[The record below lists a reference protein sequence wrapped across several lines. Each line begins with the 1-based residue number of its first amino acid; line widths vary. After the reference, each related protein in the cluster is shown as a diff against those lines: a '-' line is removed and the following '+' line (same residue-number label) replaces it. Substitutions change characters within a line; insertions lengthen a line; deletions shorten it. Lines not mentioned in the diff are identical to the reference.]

1 MEFSS
6 GKFANVAIIRGGEV
20 GCSGDGLDGRF
31 GPHRN
36 FSSGEL
42 FYLGEKAGIE
52 AEAELGEF
60 GELRKV
66 LRVVGGEHAGRGPR
80 GFGHGAT
87 ALEYDDAE
95 SMAGNGRSGK
105 IEGEGESDDSRA
117 SDDYI
122 SSFHAS
128 IVCWL
133 C

>member
-42 FYLGEKAGIE
+42 FYPGEKTGIE

-66 LRVVGGEHAGRGPR
+66 LGVVGGEHAGGGPG
-80 GFGHGAT
+80 GFGHGTT

-95 SMAGNGRSGK
+95 AAG
-105 IEGEGESDDSRA
+105 GESWRRK
-117 SDDYI
+117 I
-122 SSFHAS
+122 KGQRE
-128 IVCWL
+128 
-133 C
+133 